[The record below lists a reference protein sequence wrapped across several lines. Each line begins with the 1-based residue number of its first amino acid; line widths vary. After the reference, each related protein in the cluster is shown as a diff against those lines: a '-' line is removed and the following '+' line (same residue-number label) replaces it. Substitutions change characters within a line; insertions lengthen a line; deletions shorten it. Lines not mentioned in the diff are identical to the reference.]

1 MAKKYTAVTD
11 MDPFDTTITTVVP
24 DNQANYVESVELY
37 GIELTKA
44 MVDKCKDDDT
54 KEFLEAVWRGAEDWV
69 KHNNNKALSIQA
81 QMRADWL
88 EEAMYEKRE
97 KNSN

>member
-1 MAKKYTAVTD
+1 MTMAKRYTAVTD

-24 DNQANYVESVELY
+24 DNEQGHVESVELY

-44 MVDKCKDDDT
+44 MVDRCKDDDI

-69 KHNNNKALSIQA
+69 EHNHNKALSIQA
-81 QMRADWL
+81 EMRAFD
-88 EEAMYEKRE
+88 MRVPC
-97 KNSN
+97 